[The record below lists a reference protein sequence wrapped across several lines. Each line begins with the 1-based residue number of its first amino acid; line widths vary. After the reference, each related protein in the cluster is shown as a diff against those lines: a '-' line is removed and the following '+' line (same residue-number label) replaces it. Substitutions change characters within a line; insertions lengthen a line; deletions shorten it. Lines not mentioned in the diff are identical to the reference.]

1 MLHLL
6 SETPSVLNRYVA
18 GLRDIHLQTDRLRFR
33 QNMERIGTCIG
44 YEISKTLDFTTR
56 HVDTPL
62 GIAEVPLSD
71 NRIVL
76 ATILRA
82 GLPLHQGLLH
92 VFDDADNA
100 FVSAYRKHHRDG
112 TFDISVEYLS
122 SPNLDD
128 ATLIVSDPMLAT
140 GASMV
145 LATNALLE
153 NGTPA
158 SIHFVSA
165 IAARLG
171 YEHLLRHFPHAHIW
185 LGAMDEEL
193 TAKSYIVP
201 GLGDAGDLSY
211 GAKLQA

>member
-18 GLRDIHLQTDRLRFR
+18 SLRDIHLQTDRLRFR

-62 GIAEVPLSD
+62 GIAEVPLPD

-92 VFDDADNA
+92 VFDEADNA
-100 FVSAYRKHHRDG
+100 FISAYRKHHRDG

-122 SPNLDD
+122 SPNLDG

-145 LATNALLE
+145 LATNALLN

-165 IAARLG
+165 VAARLG
-171 YEHLLRHFPHAHIW
+171 YEHLVRHFPKAHIW